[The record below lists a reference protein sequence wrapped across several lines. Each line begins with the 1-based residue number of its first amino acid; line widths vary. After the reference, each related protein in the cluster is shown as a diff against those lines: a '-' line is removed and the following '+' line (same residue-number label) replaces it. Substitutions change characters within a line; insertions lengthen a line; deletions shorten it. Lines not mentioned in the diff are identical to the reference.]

1 METGERKREKKYKR
15 EKKKNKRGKKKTQ
28 TPRDGGLTIQIS
40 AR

>member
-1 METGERKREKKYKR
+1 METGERKREKKIQEGKKR
-15 EKKKNKRGKKKTQ
+15 TKGKKKTQ